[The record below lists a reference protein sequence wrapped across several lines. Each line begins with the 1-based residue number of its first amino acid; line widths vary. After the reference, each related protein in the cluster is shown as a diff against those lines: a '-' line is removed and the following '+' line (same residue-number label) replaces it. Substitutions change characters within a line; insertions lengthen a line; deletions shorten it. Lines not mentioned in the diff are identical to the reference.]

1 MLLFMIKIKFMLY
14 SIDSSL
20 NDKFP
25 KEKNEIKKSLK
36 FDNNLQTFFL
46 SNLSIDTIVVHIY

>member
-20 NDKFP
+20 NDIFP

-36 FDNNLQTFFL
+36 FDNNLQTFFF